1 MKESR
6 TFHAHNDDDGLVFN
20 LQLINIYPVR
30 FTTDTAR
37 EDENYGVISQLGA
50 EGGELESDH

>member
-6 TFHAHNDDDGLVFN
+6 AFHAHNDDDRLVFN
-20 LQLINIYPVR
+20 LQLIKIDPAW

-50 EGGELESDH
+50 EGGE